1 MAIPLFLPG
10 ESHGQRSLGGYS
22 PQNGKE
28 LDTTEATQHTHTIL
42 ILPNQYTLNIVVIPF
57 QSFSVWIFNSYNHN
71 QKLQF
76 CFFTKYYVKESSEF
90 LYNLFFKNLF
100 IQLSQVFAEALGISV
115 KSCGSFV
122 AVHTLWLWCTGLWS
136 ARASSCGTWAL
147 QFWHAGLVAPQELQ
161 FPDQGSKLCPLHWKA
176 DS

>member
-10 ESHGQRSLGGYS
+10 ESHGQRCLGGYS

-90 LYNLFFKNLF
+90 LYNLFLKNLF

-122 AVHTLWLWCTGLWS
+122 AVHRLSGCGARGSGVQGLLVVAHGLS
-136 ARASSCGTWAL
+136 NFGMQAQLPLRSFSSLTR
-147 QFWHAGLVAPQELQ
+147 
-161 FPDQGSKLCPLHWKA
+161 D
-176 DS
+176 